1 MSDEQ
6 QLPEVPEEAVTQP
19 PQRNPELAKQARTS
33 VLLYGAARLGLFI
46 ALTVCIQLL
55 ALAIG
60 APVPIYI
67 SAMLALIVALPLS
80 VFVFKSLRIR
90 ATEAVADWDTQR
102 KAYKQWVKS
111 ELSSR

>member
-1 MSDEQ
+1 MSEEQ
-6 QLPEVPEEAVTQP
+6 QLPEAPQESAIQP
-19 PQRNPELAKQARTS
+19 PQRDPRLAKQARTS
-33 VLLYGAARLGLFI
+33 VLLYGLARLGLFI
-46 ALTVCIQLL
+46 TLTMCIQLL

-80 VFVFKSLRIR
+80 VFVFKGLRVR
-90 ATEAVADWDTQR
+90 ATKAVADWDMQR